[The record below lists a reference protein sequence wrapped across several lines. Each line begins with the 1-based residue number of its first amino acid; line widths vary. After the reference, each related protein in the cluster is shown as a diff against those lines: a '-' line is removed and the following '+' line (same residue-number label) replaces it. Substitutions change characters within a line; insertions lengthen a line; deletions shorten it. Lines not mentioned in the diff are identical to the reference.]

1 VDLYLHSANTPSWRG
16 AQFKKSTPTTLSLPL
31 RLTFSATEV
40 ELNAKVRMN
49 TRYVRTCKEA
59 NVANPVIHPTNKENE
74 IKNKPK

>member
-1 VDLYLHSANTPSWRG
+1 
-16 AQFKKSTPTTLSLPL
+16 
-31 RLTFSATEV
+31 
-40 ELNAKVRMN
+40 VRMN